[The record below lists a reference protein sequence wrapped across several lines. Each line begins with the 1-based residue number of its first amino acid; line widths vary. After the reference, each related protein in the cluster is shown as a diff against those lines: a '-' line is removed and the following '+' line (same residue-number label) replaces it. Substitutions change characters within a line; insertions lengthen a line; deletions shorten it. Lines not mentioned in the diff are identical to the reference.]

1 MKRSF
6 FSDIARRFPGLLAA
20 NIVVLLFV
28 GLLDAASVLAVAPVV
43 DSLLNPDPLRTSG
56 ITRHF
61 TAALSALGLPAGLK
75 TLLLCFLAFNVL
87 SSASYICARYL
98 ILRTKYAVSRDLL
111 VGTFEDFFNAR
122 WQFFS
127 GNEQG
132 TLLNTFTREMGVVG
146 DAFGAMAVFAANII
160 QISLFLAVPLWLS
173 WQVTLLSLG
182 AALLL
187 AAPFLLLGRLNYR
200 LGTENTRTANRL
212 SSVIHESLTS
222 AKVIM
227 GFGSQDRCLA
237 SLDTAFEEHR
247 RVTLKSQTLSL
258 ATPYL
263 YQPLGLSVLII
274 AFFSAQSQGLP
285 LSAAAVLLYSLLRVL
300 PIIGRVAEQKN
311 ALDNFFPSYEQVDSL
326 RAQARGLRQAG
337 GSRPFTG
344 FAREIAL
351 SGLVFA
357 HPGRERALDGVSLKI
372 PKGSLVALVGES
384 GAGKSTLIDM
394 LMGFHEPQGGAITF
408 DGVDLRDFDLGAYR
422 RRLGYVPQDSLLFNL
437 SIRDNLLWSQPDA
450 SKADLE
456 RACRLAHASEF
467 IDQLPEG
474 FATVVGDRGVR
485 LSGGQIQ
492 RLALARAILRRPE
505 LLILDEATSAL
516 DSQSE
521 RLIQSAVEA
530 IAKDTTIVVIAHRLS
545 TIKNADHVYVLSRGR
560 IVEEGRYADLI
571 GKGGAFQKMAQLQVL
586 ETTTGGAA

>member
-6 FSDIARRFPGLLAA
+6 FSDIAGRFPGLLAA
-20 NIVVLLFV
+20 NVVVLLFV

-61 TAALSALGLPAGLK
+61 TSALSALGLPGGLK

-87 SSASYICARYL
+87 SSTAYICARYL

-182 AALLL
+182 TALLL

-247 RVTLKSQTLSL
+247 RVTLKSQTLGL

-274 AFFSAQSQGLP
+274 AFFAAQRQGIP
-285 LSAAAVLLYSLLRVL
+285 LSTAAVLLYSLLRVL

-311 ALDNFFPSYEQVDSL
+311 ALDNFFPSYEQVKSL
-326 RAQARGLRQAG
+326 REQARGLRQAG
-337 GSRPFTG
+337 GSRPFAG
-344 FAREIAL
+344 FKRDITFE
-351 SGLVFA
+351 GVVFA

-394 LMGFHEPQGGAITF
+394 LMGFHEPQAGSIRF
-408 DGVDLRDFDLGAYR
+408 DGVDLKEYDLGAYR

-450 SKADLE
+450 GAADLE
-456 RACRLAHASEF
+456 RACRLAHAAEF

-474 FATVVGDRGVR
+474 FATIVGDRGVR

-521 RLIQSAVEA
+521 RLIQSAVEV

-545 TIKNADHVYVLSRGR
+545 TIKNADHVYVLNRGR

-571 GKGGAFQKMAQLQVL
+571 RQGGAFQKMAQLQVL
-586 ETTTGGAA
+586 ETTPGGAA